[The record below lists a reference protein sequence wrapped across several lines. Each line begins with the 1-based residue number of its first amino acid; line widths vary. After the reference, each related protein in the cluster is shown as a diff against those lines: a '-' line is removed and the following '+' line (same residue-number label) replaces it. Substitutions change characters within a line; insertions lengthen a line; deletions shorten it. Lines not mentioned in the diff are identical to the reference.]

1 MPVPFAPR
9 EVTSIDPSAIVAIAA
24 LVVTIALLGAV
35 GMLFVRVRRL
45 DRALEG
51 LTRGADGTNLSAI
64 VETHLDKVYAMGRQV
79 DVLDVRATAL
89 EREGRKAFQRLG
101 LVRYNP
107 FEDTGGNQSFV
118 VALLDADGDG
128 LVLTSLHSRQATRM
142 YAKPIRGGRSDTT
155 LSSEEVEAL
164 RIALG
169 R

>member
-1 MPVPFAPR
+1 
-9 EVTSIDPSAIVAIAA
+9 
-24 LVVTIALLGAV
+24 
-35 GMLFVRVRRL
+35 
-45 DRALEG
+45 
-51 LTRGADGTNLSAI
+51 
-64 VETHLDKVYAMGRQV
+64 MGRQV

-128 LVLTSLHSRQATRM
+128 LILTSLHSRQATRM
-142 YAKPIRGGRSDTT
+142 YAKPIRGGRSDAT

-164 RIALG
+164 GIALG